1 MFPLLSPCFFFF
13 SKSFSLNK
21 TPSYVP
27 RFVRLCI
34 FSQNVPHL
42 LFVLVSL
49 LSNLYFFSF
58 SRPQILYSFVPSFL
72 SCPLIFLSVCLLYL
86 KSLYILH

>member
-1 MFPLLSPCFFFF
+1 MFPLLFPCFFFF

-42 LFVLVSL
+42 FLF
-49 LSNLYFFSF
+49 
-58 SRPQILYSFVPSFL
+58 
-72 SCPLIFLSVCLLYL
+72 
-86 KSLYILH
+86 